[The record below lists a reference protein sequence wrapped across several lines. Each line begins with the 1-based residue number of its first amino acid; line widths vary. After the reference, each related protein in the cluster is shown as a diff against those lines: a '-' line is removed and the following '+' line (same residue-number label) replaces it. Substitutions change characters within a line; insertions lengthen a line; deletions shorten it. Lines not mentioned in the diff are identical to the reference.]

1 MNNVY
6 STKIRGK
13 NLCQLPLGPSNDG
26 FVSILIPDCSY
37 CCRKSST
44 PSEIAFQNSL
54 LLLPGN
60 FIMKREVVHNLNLW
74 QFDNL
79 GGQPAI
85 KHFVTDRNSAEREFT
100 LSLSS
105 LPDKEKVRGH
115 RRQLATALGISPDHL
130 FLPSQIH
137 GTTILEV
144 TLSTTKESL
153 HNTDALMTTTPGVCI
168 AVMSADCVPILLYD
182 KRNHVAAAV
191 HSGWRGTVARI
202 LEKTLEALKER
213 YGTRGD
219 DIVAGIGP
227 SVSQD
232 SYEVGE
238 EVIGEVQRSFALH
251 HELLLAQPLNK
262 AKLDLWKANRL
273 QLHEFGVPEHQI
285 ETSGLCTVKNNNYF
299 FSARKG
305 DSGRFAAGIML
316 L

>member
-1 MNNVY
+1 
-6 STKIRGK
+6 
-13 NLCQLPLGPSNDG
+13 
-26 FVSILIPDCSY
+26 
-37 CCRKSST
+37 
-44 PSEIAFQNSL
+44 
-54 LLLPGN
+54 
-60 FIMKREVVHNLNLW
+60 MKREAVKNLSLW

-79 GGQPAI
+79 RAEPGV
-85 KHFVTDRNSAEREFT
+85 KHFVTDRNSGDSEFT

-105 LPDKEKVRGH
+105 LPDKEKVRNH
-115 RRQLATALGISPDHL
+115 RRQLASAMGVSPDHL

-137 GTTILEV
+137 GTAILEV
-144 TLSTTKESL
+144 SSSTTKEEL
-153 HNTDALMTTTPGVCI
+153 HDIDALITSTKGVCI

-182 KRNHVAAAV
+182 KRNHVVAAV

-202 LEKTLEALKER
+202 LEKTLATLNDKF
-213 YGTRGD
+213 GTRGE

-238 EVIGEVQRSFALH
+238 EVIGEIRKSFDLH
-251 HELLLAQPLNK
+251 HELLLTQPLNK

-273 QLHEFGVPEHQI
+273 QLLAFGVPENQI
-285 ETSGLCTVKNNNYF
+285 ETSELCTVKHNNHF